1 MAQYEITMEP
11 SIGAK
16 LVFVGLIVF
25 AMVLAILLFHFVEEP
40 ARMWMRRMVGER
52 RPPVDLDHTPQSDA
66 TDATH
71 GTLAI
76 HGPREDRPTKLRA
89 QAG

>member
-1 MAQYEITMEP
+1 MVP

-16 LVFVGLIVF
+16 LVFAALILVS
-25 AMVLAILLFHFVEEP
+25 LLIGILLFHFVEEP

-52 RPPVDLDHTPQSDA
+52 RPPVDLEHTPQSDSPEPA
-66 TDATH
+66 PPH
-71 GTLAI
+71 QIRGQL
-76 HGPREDRPTKLRA
+76 EDRPTTLRV